1 MPRITK
7 IEGVGGIKKKTRVA
21 AYARVSTD
29 NDDQLVSLATQK
41 DHYETYIKQ
50 NSEWEYAGLYYDEG
64 ITGTKKEKRDGLL
77 QMITDCE
84 AGKIDLVITKSISRL
99 ARNTTDCL
107 EIVRKLLGLGIF
119 IYFEKEDL
127 NTGSME
133 SELML
138 TILSSLAESES
149 VSISENEKWSIKR
162 RFMNGTFIIGYPP
175 YGYKN
180 EDGKMVVVPEEAEIV
195 KEIFAAALSGTGTYR
210 IAKKLN
216 ARGIPTKKDG
226 NWTASTINGILT
238 NEKYTGDVIY
248 QKTFTDS
255 NFDRH
260 VNYGELDQY
269 LVKNHHEAII
279 SHEDFERAA
288 QVLAQRGKEK
298 SNTGE
303 AGKYQKRYTFSGK
316 IKCGDCGS
324 TFKRRS
330 HYKPSGDYIAWTC
343 GTHLEDKN
351 ACGMLYI
358 RQDEIEAAFVRMINK
373 LIFSQKQVLR
383 PFIDGLRGMNDVER
397 LRRVQALEDQI
408 DKNKEQYQVV
418 TGLMT
423 SGYLEPAVYAKETS
437 ELQAELERLQAEKS
451 TLSQNINGSLVNVE
465 EAQKLLR
472 FIGKTDALT
481 AYDDETFL
489 EYVNEIRVLS
499 REEIVFHLKCGLN
512 LKERLVRA

>member
-175 YGYKN
+175 YG
-180 EDGKMVVVPEEAEIV
+180 
-195 KEIFAAALSGTGTYR
+195 
-210 IAKKLN
+210 
-216 ARGIPTKKDG
+216 
-226 NWTASTINGILT
+226 
-238 NEKYTGDVIY
+238 
-248 QKTFTDS
+248 
-255 NFDRH
+255 
-260 VNYGELDQY
+260 
-269 LVKNHHEAII
+269 
-279 SHEDFERAA
+279 
-288 QVLAQRGKEK
+288 
-298 SNTGE
+298 
-303 AGKYQKRYTFSGK
+303 
-316 IKCGDCGS
+316 
-324 TFKRRS
+324 
-330 HYKPSGDYIAWTC
+330 
-343 GTHLEDKN
+343 
-351 ACGMLYI
+351 
-358 RQDEIEAAFVRMINK
+358 
-373 LIFSQKQVLR
+373 
-383 PFIDGLRGMNDVER
+383 
-397 LRRVQALEDQI
+397 
-408 DKNKEQYQVV
+408 
-418 TGLMT
+418 
-423 SGYLEPAVYAKETS
+423 
-437 ELQAELERLQAEKS
+437 
-451 TLSQNINGSLVNVE
+451 
-465 EAQKLLR
+465 
-472 FIGKTDALT
+472 
-481 AYDDETFL
+481 
-489 EYVNEIRVLS
+489 
-499 REEIVFHLKCGLN
+499 
-512 LKERLVRA
+512 